1 MGLCDDGLGLFQHFI
16 PNIPKFHY
24 SIIPF
29 GNKKILPKE
38 KNNSNKLPNFPDV
51 NYFAR

>member
-24 SIIPF
+24 SAKASLRAHHSIWQQKNIAQR
-29 GNKKILPKE
+29 E
-38 KNNSNKLPNFPDV
+38 K
-51 NYFAR
+51 